1 MNIMIII
8 IIYYVITKVI
18 TNISNNIINYIISNN
33 LIHKCSKKLII
44 YNLKLILHILTIS
57 LID

>member
-1 MNIMIII
+1 MIII
-8 IIYYVITKVI
+8 IIYYVINKVI